1 MTEQTKSNIQEAAG
15 CLGSIPNRAGLSV
28 LANQAMLE
36 QIAAGG
42 TVVVFDKCNS
52 SEITATDIHSL
63 EIEQA
68 QRVMRVGRKRN
79 DGPAIPPK
87 AEPCYR
93 KFDKRR

>member
-15 CLGSIPNRAGLSV
+15 CLGSIPNRAGPNV

-79 DGPAIPPK
+79 DGQAIPPK
-87 AEPCYR
+87 AEPYYS